1 MSSMFPSPEV
11 LLTVMCVGVL
21 VREPV
26 LSSDPPRVSG
36 TLLLADCGRQHSVD
50 GRGSGG
56 GEERERGGRG
66 EGGVVAGKR
75 GGGGGEAH
83 HYTCTCTGTIIM

>member
-36 TLLLADCGRQHSVD
+36 TLLLADYGRQHSVD
-50 GRGSGG
+50 GRGREWWRGRG
-56 GEERERGGRG
+56 GEGARHIIIH
-66 EGGVVAGKR
+66 
-75 GGGGGEAH
+75 AH
-83 HYTCTCTGTIIM
+83 VQAQ